1 MTTLVIDESGD
12 DLGRSHRYV
21 IGAGVLLPV
30 AGQVDHVR
38 SRLDGLLSLT
48 AKRSRPFHWLKE
60 GPVMRTAIVEL
71 IGELDLQVYAVLGSA
86 PSRHDIELVREECL
100 RELFRSVQHHEVER
114 VVIESRE
121 RSARVVGQNRRDY
134 GTLIEARHAG
144 ELRPSVHYEW
154 VPKEEPLV
162 WLADAVA
169 GAVLA
174 AERGEADWLRLLGEA
189 ARTVI
194 IRIPS

>member
-12 DLGRSHRYV
+12 DVGGSHRYV
-21 IGAGVLLPV
+21 IGAGVLLRS
-30 AGQVDHVR
+30 AGQLGDVR
-38 SRLDGLLSLT
+38 IEVEQLLTLT
-48 AKRSRPFHWLKE
+48 ANRSRPFHWRKE
-60 GPVMRTAIVEL
+60 GPVLRSAIIEL

-86 PSRHDIELVREECL
+86 PLRHDIEFVREECL
-100 RELFRSVQHHEVER
+100 RELFRSVSHHEVDR

-121 RSARVVGQNRRDY
+121 RSTSVVGQNRRDF

-144 ELRPSVHYEW
+144 ELLPAVHYEW
-154 VPKEEPLV
+154 VPKEEPLI

-174 AERGEADWLRLLGEA
+174 AERGEADWLQMIGQVT
-189 ARTVI
+189 RTVI
-194 IRIPS
+194 VRLPS